1 MKAAPFWLAAIGGL
15 LLAAAS
21 VAGSSGLQV
30 PGAVLLVLGMVLF
43 GVVAARRSRREGTG
57 LTSALARGVRDA
69 LRFAWHLM
77 P

>member
-1 MKAAPFWLAAIGGL
+1 MRAISFWLAAAGGL

-21 VAGSSGLQV
+21 VLGSRLLAAL
-30 PGAVLLVLGMVLF
+30 GAILFLVGTASFFVL
-43 GVVAARRSRREGTG
+43 T
-57 LTSALARGVRDA
+57 DA